1 MNIEMILK
9 LQNYQVLTRR
19 GINGIE
25 DVTATEIEL
34 NDDLIRPIV
43 AKVAAVDRYR
53 GKTILKLQN
62 TIPTKTTWLD
72 NPVDELVRR
81 TRNKNN
87 FKRNFS

>member
-19 GINGIE
+19 GINGTE

-34 NDDLIRPIV
+34 NDELIRPIV

-53 GKTILKLQN
+53 GKTILKLLK
-62 TIPTKTTWLD
+62 TIPAKNTWLD
-72 NPVDELVRR
+72 SPVDELVRR
-81 TRNKNN
+81 TTNKNN